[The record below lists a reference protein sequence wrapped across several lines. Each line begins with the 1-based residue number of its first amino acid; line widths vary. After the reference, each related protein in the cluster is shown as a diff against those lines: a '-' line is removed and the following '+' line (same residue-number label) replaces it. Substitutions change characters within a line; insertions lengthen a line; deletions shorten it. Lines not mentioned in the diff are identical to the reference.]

1 MTTIVLKNRD
11 WNQIRQ
17 RIDEDYGKTTTM
29 ISWRCQ
35 ETLGFTIRRHRG
47 FNPINGHFEE
57 DTRLDFVDEEAAT
70 FFRLKYYVA

>member
-29 ISWRCQ
+29 ISWRCRA
-35 ETLGFTIRRHRG
+35 TLGFTIRQHRG
-47 FNPINGHFEE
+47 FNPLNGHFDD
-57 DTRLDFVDEEAAT
+57 DTRLDFVNEEAAT